1 MTVPQNA
8 LTFTFQLGNGSFG
21 NSGFSTVTV
30 SNVRATAKITQ
41 AGTPEGNTA
50 EIKIFGLTGSVLKS
64 LSRIGLQPDAVRNNV
79 VTINAGQVGGQMS
92 LAFAGGIWESWP
104 DYQASPDVSLNVI
117 AKTALLAQ
125 MKPVAPSSYP
135 GAADVATMM
144 QNLATQMGYTFENN
158 GVSVKLS
165 NQYLAG
171 TARMQALAAA
181 KAANIYVIFE
191 NEGTM
196 AILPKSGSRSGATPV
211 LDPTQGTLVGYPA
224 YISPAKV
231 ALKTPYNP
239 QLKMMGNVQVQNSI
253 VSGANATWRIN
264 RLHHD
269 LASQMPDGPW
279 FSEILG
285 GLLFGGTSE

>member
-8 LTFTFQLGNGSFG
+8 LTFTFQLGTGSFG
-21 NSGFSTVTV
+21 NGGFSTVTV

-41 AGTPEGNTA
+41 VGTPEGNTA
-50 EIKIFGLTGSVLKS
+50 EIKIYGLTQSIMNQ

-79 VTINAGQVGGQMS
+79 VVINAGQVGGQMS

-135 GAADVATMM
+135 GTADVATMM
-144 QNLATQMGYTFENN
+144 QNLATQMGFTLENN

-181 KAANIYVIFE
+181 EAADIYVVFD
-191 NEGTM
+191 NDGGTM

-224 YISPAKV
+224 YI
-231 ALKTPYNP
+231 
-239 QLKMMGNVQVQNSI
+239 G
-253 VSGANATWRIN
+253 
-264 RLHHD
+264 
-269 LASQMPDGPW
+269 
-279 FSEILG
+279 
-285 GLLFGGTSE
+285 